1 MESDMA
7 IKRKMAI
14 FLHSVLSFNA
24 LFLPMGL
31 VSGAVLLTACSSDVQ
46 QQQQVAKGSLVIALG
61 DSLTY
66 GYGATPDTAYPHILS
81 QLSGWNVKN
90 EGINGNTTAD
100 ILQRLDGIIAQK
112 PKLVLLGIG
121 GNDVLRRVPSKT
133 TEDNLNQI
141 ISRLKQANIPVILIA
156 EPHLSMSAL
165 VGKASD
171 NPIYEPI
178 AKSQQVLL
186 FADEWSR
193 ILSDKSLK
201 SDEIHANAQ
210 GYRQF
215 AENLYQFLQN
225 KGVASK

>member
-1 MESDMA
+1 MTFHPSNRLA
-7 IKRKMAI
+7 ILFKLLLSMSPI
-14 FLHSVLSFNA
+14 VLPASII
-24 LFLPMGL
+24 
-31 VSGAVLLTACSSDVQ
+31 STSLLISACSSEIKSQ
-46 QQQQVAKGSLVIALG
+46 HIEKGSLVIALG

-66 GYGATPDTAYPHILS
+66 GYGATPNTAYPHILS

-121 GNDVLRRVPSKT
+121 GNDVLRRIDPKV
-133 TEDNLNQI
+133 TEQNLNQI
-141 ISRLKQANIPVILIA
+141 IIRLKQANIPVILIA

-165 VGKASD
+165 LGKASD

-186 FADEWSR
+186 FADEWSK

-215 AENLYQFLQN
+215 AENLYQFLKKN
-225 KGVASK
+225 GVAS

>member
-1 MESDMA
+1 MS
-7 IKRKMAI
+7 
-14 FLHSVLSFNA
+14 LSP
-24 LFLPMGL
+24 LLMPVGLVTMGL
-31 VSGAVLLTACSSDVQ
+31 ALSACSSEIKQ
-46 QQQQVAKGSLVIALG
+46 QQIAKGSLVIALG

-178 AKSQQVLL
+178 AKSQQILL

-201 SDEIHANAQ
+201 SDEIHANSQ

-215 AENLYQFLQN
+215 AENLYQFLQKN
-225 KGVASK
+225 GVASK